1 METTYLNV
9 CDRPISRWSIVRL
22 LKTVLLLLCVSF
34 SSVYVQAS
42 DRNEGITI
50 SCKNESLEQVIH
62 LIESQ
67 SSYLFVLNDKVNTKH
82 KVSIKIENGN
92 INAILNKIFQGTNM
106 TYQVDGDHIL
116 ISTTHKSIG
125 LDETRQATMIKGK
138 IVDNAGEPMI
148 GVNVLVKGTTN
159 GAITDF
165 EGNYSLADVNENDVL
180 MVTYIGYLTQEIK
193 VGKQSVINVVMKDD
207 TQSLDEVVVV
217 GYGVQKKSD
226 VTGALTQVSSKTIR
240 ERPVQNALQAMQGKA
255 AGVQIT
261 SNNRPGEL
269 GDVRIRGS
277 RSLNASNDPLY
288 VIDGIPMSVG
298 SMADVNPNDIESM
311 EILKDASATA
321 IYGSRGANGVILITT
336 KKGKTGKVTINYDG
350 TVSFSKIHSMTDWMN
365 SGELIDWN
373 RQANVNAGA
382 YTGKYGNAPDPDIDG
397 DAYFGGVSQY
407 PYLRPVFNAAFQF
420 NADGTP
426 VLRDATQYEKEV
438 LGYAD
443 RVPVY
448 NSANIPTT
456 PWTDYVTRTSLTHN
470 HQISLSAGT
479 EKSKLYM
486 SLAYLDQESPMK
498 DQDYKRYTVNMNGEI
513 QATEFLKVGMGI
525 NASHSIKNYGIVSNF
540 SNTTAKDSYGLATSL
555 MPYAPAFDENGKI
568 LSPDD
573 GPSRHNVLLNI
584 DEALNETR
592 YYGFMLS
599 SFAELDFGKIWT
611 PLEGV
616 KWRTNF
622 GTQYRNSREGSY
634 YGDKFTNP
642 LGYASTEPNV
652 AYNNHN
658 QKLAW
663 TLENMIFYNKTFN
676 KIHTVGLTLMQSA
689 EYYRTEGLDA
699 RAYESKFPTALWY
712 SIGDSNKAK
721 LGAGSSFNE
730 QQRASYMARL
740 NYNLMDRYLLTV
752 TGRWDGASMLAAG
765 NKWDFFPSAALAWKM
780 NEENF
785 MKNIGW
791 LNSLKLRVGYGVTGN
806 ASINSYQTA
815 GSMVSQWANKPFGQG
830 GITTNTTGAKASVLP
845 NRNLGWEKTA
855 STNFG
860 VDFGFLNN
868 RITGSVEYYI
878 ANTSDLLLNRSIP
891 LMTGYTQIL
900 TNVGKTQNKGLEIT
914 LSTTNIQTEDFT
926 WKTDF
931 TFSTNR
937 SKIVE
942 LADGKVDDPTNGW
955 FIGKPMD
962 EIWTYKYDRLWQDTP
977 EDRRMLAIY
986 KAKGNGITMFPG
998 MAKLVDQEFIEVPEG
1013 TEGSKTVTLED
1024 GSKVTYM
1031 DNGFGKFD
1039 KDDYHFQGSFTP
1051 KWEGGFTTTFIYKNW
1066 QLNAFF
1072 YGRFGNMYYG
1082 LMQTYGRR
1090 VENDTW
1096 SPENTDAKFPQPRAG
1111 GESFTDYKEYM
1122 NYTKGNMVAVRNIAL
1137 SYTFPEK
1144 WLGKIGANS
1153 CQIYGQV
1160 LNPFIWG
1167 GDLVKAGINPDD
1179 TTGWGAEGGR
1189 SNGTYKY
1196 IGGQTNNTVLTRSF
1210 VIGLRLGF

>member
-1 METTYLNV
+1 MK
-9 CDRPISRWSIVRL
+9 DRKNSSLLGRL
-22 LKTVLLLLCVSF
+22 DKFQRLFFVALLSVLAVGVFAQSKTVSGTVLDKTGE
-34 SSVYVQAS
+34 SVIGAS
-42 DRNEGITI
+42 
-50 SCKNESLEQVIH
+50 V
-62 LIESQ
+62 
-67 SSYLFVLNDKVNTKH
+67 V
-82 KVSIKIENGN
+82 
-92 INAILNKIFQGTNM
+92 
-106 TYQVDGDHIL
+106 
-116 ISTTHKSIG
+116 
-125 LDETRQATMIKGK
+125 
-138 IVDNAGEPMI
+138 
-148 GVNVLVKGTTN
+148 VKGTTN
-159 GAITDF
+159 GTITDF
-165 EGNYSLADVNENDVL
+165 DGNFTLQNVPDNGTIQVSFV
-180 MVTYIGYLTQEIK
+180 GYKTVDIPVKGQSIIK
-193 VGKQSVINVVMKDD
+193 VILEED
-207 TQSLDEVVVV
+207 TETLDEVVVV

-226 VTGALTQVSSKTIR
+226 VTGALTQVSAKTIR

-269 GDVRIRGS
+269 GEVRIRGS
-277 RSLNASNDPLY
+277 RSLSASNDPLY
-288 VIDGIPMSVG
+288 VIDGIPMAVG
-298 SMADVNPNDIESM
+298 SMSDVNPNDIESM

-397 DAYFGGVSQY
+397 DAYFGGVSRY
-407 PYLRPVFNAAFQF
+407 PYLRPVFNSAFQF
-420 NADGTP
+420 NADGSP

-513 QATEFLKVGMGI
+513 QATDFLKVGMGI
-525 NASHSIKNYGIVSNF
+525 NVSHSIKNYGIVSNF

-555 MPYAPAFDENGKI
+555 MPYAPAYDEDGKV

-573 GPSRHNVLLNI
+573 GPSQHNALLNI
-584 DEALNETR
+584 NEALNETR
-592 YYGFMLS
+592 YYGVMFS
-599 SFAELDFGKIWT
+599 SFAEIDFGKIWS
-611 PLEGV
+611 PLDGM
-616 KWRTNF
+616 KWHTNL
-622 GTQYRNSREGSY
+622 GAQYRNSREGSY
-634 YGDKFTNP
+634 YGNNFTNP
-642 LGYASTEPNV
+642 LGFASTEPNV
-652 AYNNHN
+652 AHNNHN

-663 TLENMIFYNKTFN
+663 TLENMIFYNKTFKN
-676 KIHTVGLTLMQSA
+676 IHSIGLTLMQSA
-689 EYYRTEGLDA
+689 EYYRSEGLNA

-712 SIGDSNKAK
+712 SIGDSNTAR
-721 LGAGSSFNE
+721 LSAGSSFGE

-740 NYNLMDRYLLTV
+740 NYNLMDKYLLTV
-752 TGRWDGASMLAAG
+752 TGRWDGASMLAEG

-785 MKNIGW
+785 MKNIDW

-806 ASINSYQTA
+806 ASVKSYQTG

-830 GITTNTTGAKASVLP
+830 GVSTNVTGAKASVLP

-860 VDFGFLNN
+860 LDFGFLNN
-868 RITGSVEYYI
+868 RISGSVEYYI

-891 LMTGYTQIL
+891 IMTGYTQIL
-900 TNVGKTQNKGLEIT
+900 TNIGKTQNKGLEIT
-914 LSTTNIQTEDFT
+914 LSTTNIQTKDFT

-977 EDRRMLAIY
+977 EDRKLLAVY

-998 MAKLVDQEFIEVPEG
+998 MAKLVDPEFIEVPEG

-1090 VENDTW
+1090 VEKDVW
-1096 SPENTDAKFPQPRAG
+1096 SPENTDAKFPQQRAG
-1111 GESFTDYKEYM
+1111 GEANTDYKDYM
-1122 NYTKGNMVAVRNIAL
+1122 NYTKGNMIAVRNIAL

-1144 WLGKIGANS
+1144 WLSKVGANS

-1160 LNPFIWG
+1160 LNPFIFG

-1196 IGGQTNNTVLTRSF
+1196 IGGQTNNTVLTRSL

>member
-1 METTYLNV
+1 MK
-9 CDRPISRWSIVRL
+9 DRKNSSLLRRL
-22 LKTVLLLLCVSF
+22 EKFQRLFFVALLSVLAVGAFAQSKTVSGTVLDKTGE
-34 SSVYVQAS
+34 SVIGAS
-42 DRNEGITI
+42 
-50 SCKNESLEQVIH
+50 V
-62 LIESQ
+62 
-67 SSYLFVLNDKVNTKH
+67 V
-82 KVSIKIENGN
+82 
-92 INAILNKIFQGTNM
+92 
-106 TYQVDGDHIL
+106 
-116 ISTTHKSIG
+116 
-125 LDETRQATMIKGK
+125 
-138 IVDNAGEPMI
+138 
-148 GVNVLVKGTTN
+148 VKGTTN
-159 GAITDF
+159 GTITDF
-165 EGNYSLADVNENDVL
+165 DGKFTLTNVPESGTIEISFVGYKTVNVA
-180 MVTYIGYLTQEIK
+180 VKGQSTIK
-193 VGKQSVINVVMKDD
+193 VILEED
-207 TQSLDEVVVV
+207 TETLEEVVVV

-931 TFSTNR
+931 TFSTTL
-937 SKIVE
+937 I
-942 LADGKVDDPTNGW
+942 PQHY
-955 FIGKPMD
+955 
-962 EIWTYKYDRLWQDTP
+962 YK
-977 EDRRMLAIY
+977 
-986 KAKGNGITMFPG
+986 
-998 MAKLVDQEFIEVPEG
+998 
-1013 TEGSKTVTLED
+1013 
-1024 GSKVTYM
+1024 
-1031 DNGFGKFD
+1031 
-1039 KDDYHFQGSFTP
+1039 
-1051 KWEGGFTTTFIYKNW
+1051 
-1066 QLNAFF
+1066 LNF
-1072 YGRFGNMYYG
+1072 
-1082 LMQTYGRR
+1082 
-1090 VENDTW
+1090 
-1096 SPENTDAKFPQPRAG
+1096 
-1111 GESFTDYKEYM
+1111 
-1122 NYTKGNMVAVRNIAL
+1122 L
-1137 SYTFPEK
+1137 ST
-1144 WLGKIGANS
+1144 
-1153 CQIYGQV
+1153 
-1160 LNPFIWG
+1160 
-1167 GDLVKAGINPDD
+1167 
-1179 TTGWGAEGGR
+1179 
-1189 SNGTYKY
+1189 
-1196 IGGQTNNTVLTRSF
+1196 
-1210 VIGLRLGF
+1210 